1 MLESSKAYTVHRCAF
16 YWSMASFSL
25 GIATQQ
31 ISFFLFFIAQ
41 AFLAARFGWPMG
53 GLVQKGYRAASALFA
68 WIVITALVAQVR
80 HPDPPAADFH
90 WAFIAMWAVSGI
102 LLKHVDWKDIHR
114 VLLVVSVPGL
124 IRSVLWLLQPDEIR
138 HALDIG
144 FSMYPRAFGLVSNAI
159 TNAEGL
165 VILACWSMARL
176 AEKLSP
182 RERRLILFHLA
193 VSILIVALSRVRSGI
208 LGFSVLFF
216 LAALFSNRLR
226 RISLWALFGTVFVA
240 GGSIAFFG
248 FNMASIEERLVLVRN
263 GLQLWQIH
271 PLLGIGPDRF
281 EAFPLSDNTL
291 VGHPHNT
298 FLAVMVESGL
308 IGLGLYTVFVVALF
322 RRYWW
327 LFKNRR
333 NLGVAPEWVVKALC
347 FILVMYMLF
356 GVFDFNFGD
365 SELLLFHALHWG
377 MATKLWQMAQS
388 QEDDVEETPS
398 QEQVTKN

>member
-1 MLESSKAYTVHRCAF
+1 MLESSKAYTVHRLAF
-16 YWSMASFSL
+16 YWSLASFSL

-41 AFLAARFGWPMG
+41 GFLAARFGWPMG
-53 GLVQKGYRAASALFA
+53 GLAQKGYRAGGLLFA
-68 WIVITALVAQVR
+68 WIIATALIAQVR
-80 HPDPPAADFH
+80 YPDLPAADFH
-90 WAFIAMWAVSGI
+90 WAFIAMWVVSGV
-102 LLKHVDWKDIHR
+102 LLKRINWQDVHR
-114 VLLVVSVPGL
+114 ALLFVSVPGL
-124 IRSVLWLLQPDEIR
+124 IRSILWLLQPDEIR

-176 AEKLSP
+176 AEKIPP
-182 RERRLILFHLA
+182 RERRLILIHLG

-226 RISLWALFGTVFVA
+226 RISLWALLGTVVA
-240 GGSIAFFG
+240 AAASISFFG

-263 GLQLWQIH
+263 GLQLWGVH
-271 PLLGIGPDRF
+271 PFVGIGPDRF
-281 EAFPLSDNTL
+281 DAIPLGEDAL

-308 IGLGLYTVFVVALF
+308 IGLVLYTVFVVALV

-327 LFKNRR
+327 LFQNRR
-333 NLGVAPEWVVKALC
+333 NLNGAPEWVVKALC
-347 FILVMYMLF
+347 FTLVMYLLF
-356 GVFDFNFGD
+356 GIFDFNFGD

-377 MATKLWQMAQS
+377 MATQLWRSAQS
-388 QEDDVEETPS
+388 AVASSDDRDEVA
-398 QEQVTKN
+398 